1 VYLLSKTFTKPI
13 LAAMVVAVPVAWF
26 VMNKWLEGFA
36 FHIDLH
42 WSMFIMA
49 FVISLL
55 IAWLT
60 VSYESIKAAVANPA
74 QSLRDE

>member
-1 VYLLSKTFTKPI
+1 
-13 LAAMVVAVPVAWF
+13 
-26 VMNKWLEGFA
+26 
-36 FHIDLH
+36 
-42 WSMFIMA
+42 MFIMA